1 MTIFNYLMTPN
12 TYQFSIKTKNTFLK
26 WKVLSDRRT
35 LVETFYDN
43 DSAEIKRD
51 SLLSN
56 KKVTTY

>member
-1 MTIFNYLMTPN
+1 MTPN

-43 DSAEIKRD
+43 DSAEIERFTI
-51 SLLSN
+51 SN
-56 KKVTTY
+56 KKETTY